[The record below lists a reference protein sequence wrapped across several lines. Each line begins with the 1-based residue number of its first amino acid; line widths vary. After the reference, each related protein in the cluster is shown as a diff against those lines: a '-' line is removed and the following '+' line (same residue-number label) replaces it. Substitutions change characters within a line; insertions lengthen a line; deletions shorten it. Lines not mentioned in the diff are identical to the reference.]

1 MTGTCKKL
9 LVQTR
14 YDLAPVPNRAPEE
27 LEVSAESPGDPVE
40 SGKFDQKYVRSIFWI
55 ETVLAAVAA
64 SLTVVTGLCPDWIE
78 RVLPI
83 DLDLHSGSI
92 ERNMVLACAAS
103 AALCAARARRNWR
116 KWLTA

>member
-1 MTGTCKKL
+1 MTGTFMKL
-9 LVQTR
+9 FVQTR
-14 YDLAPVPNRAPEE
+14 DDLAPAPNRARAE
-27 LEVSAESPGDPVE
+27 LEVFPESPRQSVE
-40 SGKFDQKYVRSIFWI
+40 SGKFHQACVQSVFWI

-92 ERNMVLACAAS
+92 ERNILVACALS
-103 AALCAARARRNWR
+103 AALCAA
-116 KWLTA
+116 L

>member
-1 MTGTCKKL
+1 MTGTCKL
-9 LVQTR
+9 LVKTR
-14 YDLAPVPNRAPEE
+14 YDLTSAPNRALAKSEG
-27 LEVSAESPGDPVE
+27 STESPRESSE
-40 SGKFDQKYVRSIFWI
+40 SGKFHQRCVQSVFWI

-64 SLTVVTGLCPDWIE
+64 SLTVVTGLYSDWIE

-92 ERNMVLACAAS
+92 ERNMVIACAVS
-103 AALCAARARRNWR
+103 AALCAALARRNWR